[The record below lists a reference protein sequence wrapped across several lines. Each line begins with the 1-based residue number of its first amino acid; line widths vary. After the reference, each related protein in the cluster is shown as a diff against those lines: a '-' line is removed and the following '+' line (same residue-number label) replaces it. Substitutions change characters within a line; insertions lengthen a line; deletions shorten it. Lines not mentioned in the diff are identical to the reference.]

1 MKKTL
6 SIHNPSASGRPAD
19 FGKSPFKVPEGYF
32 EALAERV
39 MAQTP
44 EQSAQPAEQPAVK
57 SIFYAKLKPYIYM
70 AAMFAGL
77 YFGVF
82 VFKYQRKLVEQKAKV
97 ANVQPAQAVAVERD
111 LAVEGIDEY
120 IDDVCDYMM
129 VSSHDILACVSG
141 DDF

>member
-1 MKKTL
+1 
-6 SIHNPSASGRPAD
+6 
-19 FGKSPFKVPEGYF
+19 
-32 EALAERV
+32 
-39 MAQTP
+39 
-44 EQSAQPAEQPAVK
+44 
-57 SIFYAKLKPYIYM
+57 M

-97 ANVQPAQAVAVERD
+97 ANVQPAQAAAVERD